1 MNEPT
6 DKEKAQPA
14 VPTKT
19 QISEAIF
26 GWGLRNDDG
35 NHLSMDD
42 TDEIAEYIVS
52 RSPQPVIDERVHILS
67 ILNGNIWHTEAS
79 ENLKLAKDF
88 ELRLYADAALLS
100 AGKETDRG

>member
-19 QISEAIF
+19 KISEAIF

-35 NHLSMDD
+35 HNLSMDD

-52 RSPQPVIDERVHILS
+52 RSPQPVVPEMVHILS

-100 AGKETDRG
+100 AAKGVEK